1 MSVAI
6 TVDQCTDHCWNP
18 VGAAARDILPAA
30 IGVIPLAVL
39 IGVQIGLSPIEP
51 WIGWLAGPVIVGGS
65 AHLAVLGAIGGG
77 AVPAIALGL
86 LVNARSLLYSAGLA
100 PAFSQQPRW
109 FRWLAPY
116 VLVDQMYALASAQ
129 THQDRWWQ
137 RRYYVTA
144 MSILMAV
151 YLTSI
156 TVGLALGP
164 VIPVDSPLTLA
175 IPIMFLTIL
184 VRGLKGVPDV
194 AAALVAAAT
203 AWATSSFP
211 AGTGLLLAV
220 ATGAMAGWMAEGREH
235 D

>member
-1 MSVAI
+1 MSVVMS
-6 TVDQCTDHCWNP
+6 VDQCTDECWSP

-39 IGVQIGLSPIEP
+39 IGVQIDLSPIES
-51 WIGWLAGPVIVGGS
+51 WIGWLAGPIIVGGS

-77 AVPAIALGL
+77 AIPAIALGL
-86 LVNARSLLYSAGLA
+86 LVNARSMLYSAGLA

-116 VLVDQMYALASAQ
+116 ALVDQMYALASAQ
-129 THQDRWWQ
+129 THRDRWWQ

-151 YLTSI
+151 YLGSI

-164 VIPVDSPLTLA
+164 VIPVTSPLTLA
-175 IPIMFLTIL
+175 IPIMFVAIL
-184 VRGLKGVPDV
+184 LRGLKETPDV
-194 AAALVAAAT
+194 TAALAAAVT
-203 AWATSSFP
+203 AWGASSFP
-211 AGTGLLLAV
+211 AGTGLLLAIAAGTV
-220 ATGAMAGWMAEGREH
+220 AGWMTEGRNH